1 MKDFLET
8 TVGKIILGVV
18 VAVIW
23 GVNVFNFSEMTGNS
37 STQSV
42 QQVQDINM
50 DELTIP
56 EKISYSYSSTARD
69 PFRRGSISTP
79 IEETASQPEAEPVN
93 YVDPGLVLAGIFD
106 GMAVISDNFGQSYF
120 LENGETFKDGILV
133 KKIVQDSV
141 VLEYKQRNLILKLN

>member
-8 TVGKIILGVV
+8 TLGKIILSAV

-23 GVNVFNFSEMTGNS
+23 GVNVFNFSEMTGS
-37 STQSV
+37 SETQSI
-42 QQVQDINM
+42 QQVQNINI

-56 EKISYSYSSTARD
+56 EKVSYSYSSSARD
-69 PFRRGSISTP
+69 PFRNGGIQTENKTIISSQDTQ
-79 IEETASQPEAEPVN
+79 EEFYVEPE
-93 YVDPGLVLAGIFD
+93 LVLAGIFD

-120 LENGETFKDGILV
+120 LENGETFKDGITV

-141 VLEYKQRNLILKLN
+141 ILEYKQRNLTLKLN